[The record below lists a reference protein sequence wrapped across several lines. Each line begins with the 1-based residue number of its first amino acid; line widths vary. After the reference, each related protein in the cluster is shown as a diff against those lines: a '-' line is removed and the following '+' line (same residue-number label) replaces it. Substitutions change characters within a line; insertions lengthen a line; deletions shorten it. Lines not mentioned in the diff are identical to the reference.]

1 MVLSVIC
8 IKFLL
13 KGFLLKVQ
21 LELPDSWGVHS
32 MIKAF
37 VLCSARDSQLC
48 TITTQSHSSKG
59 AHTLHKSDIDT
70 SCFYRKSSS
79 SSTLLLLLL
88 QFQSLVYS
96 TCNYYYYT
104 QIQRDARPP
113 KVNDIPGSNGLP
125 SIIYIFALFSATKIC
140 LKHSY
145 IFCHTPKNFLEFTL
159 TKKDL
164 KLT

>member
-21 LELPDSWGVHS
+21 LESPDSWGVHS

-70 SCFYRKSSS
+70 SCCFYRKSSS
-79 SSTLLLLLL
+79 SSSLLLLLLLLL
-88 QFQSLVYS
+88 QFQSLLVTTLLLRFREMPDHQKWMTFQGQMVPIHYL
-96 TCNYYYYT
+96 YLR
-104 QIQRDARPP
+104 I
-113 KVNDIPGSNGLP
+113 VLSNEDLSQAFLYFLP
-125 SIIYIFALFSATKIC
+125 
-140 LKHSY
+140 HS
-145 IFCHTPKNFLEFTL
+145 KKFLRI
-159 TKKDL
+159 
-164 KLT
+164 

>member
-8 IKFLL
+8 INFLL

-21 LELPDSWGVHS
+21 LESPDSWGVHS

-70 SCFYRKSSS
+70 SCCYRKSSS
-79 SSTLLLLLL
+79 SSLVLLLLLL
-88 QFQSLVYS
+88 SVVQS
-96 TCNYYYYT
+96 TCNYS
-104 QIQRDARPP
+104 QKLRFLERGDARPP

-145 IFCHTPKNFLEFTL
+145 IFCHTPKISQYLL
-159 TKKDL
+159 RQKRI
-164 KLT
+164 

>member
-21 LELPDSWGVHS
+21 LESPDSWGVHS

-70 SCFYRKSSS
+70 SCCFYRKSSS

-96 TCNYYYYT
+96 TCNYYYT

-113 KVNDIPGSNGLP
+113 KVNDIPGSNGSHPLFISSHCSQQRRFVS
-125 SIIYIFALFSATKIC
+125 SIPIFFATLQKISQN
-140 LKHSY
+140 LG
-145 IFCHTPKNFLEFTL
+145 
-159 TKKDL
+159 KKRI
-164 KLT
+164 